1 MCAPAADPRI
11 NVRSVRLS
19 RPIPLTERT
28 LIFILRCVKR
38 VAVLLFATALLATAC
53 TGDGDPSAPEATGAG
68 GGTLEYDAVA
78 ALTLQRLTRD
88 PNCPIG
94 RWADNST
101 GVDEKYRADVAQF
114 KQFDCYL
121 TESQLLPN
129 RGQQA
134 IYVRFTAPETA
145 KAYATDQA
153 KLYPVLL
160 VGGTVVVAGSGLEQ
174 VDMKQYLSA
183 VRDLA
188 GGTGEVL
195 GK

>member
-1 MCAPAADPRI
+1 MKRAAA
-11 NVRSVRLS
+11 L
-19 RPIPLTERT
+19 
-28 LIFILRCVKR
+28 
-38 VAVLLFATALLATAC
+38 LLATALFAAGC
-53 TGDGDPSAPEATGAG
+53 TDDVDPAAPKANGAG

-78 ALTLQRLTRD
+78 ALTLQRLTKD
-88 PNCPIG
+88 PDCPIG
-94 RWADNST
+94 KWADNST
-101 GVDEKYRADVAQF
+101 GVDEKYRADVTQF

-129 RGQQA
+129 RGQQS
-134 IYVRFTAPETA
+134 IYVRFTSAETA

-160 VGGTVVVAGSGLEQ
+160 VGSTAVVAGSGLEQ